1 MDEHNEFFEQLLRG
15 EQPRD
20 DSLFS
25 QRHRIPLDTNASVGQ
40 VRRVL
45 RGIEDEIFLVV
56 EAIGNILR
64 WHDRDEILA
73 ALPEKERALWFAL
86 KAISPP
92 PDLEE

>member
-1 MDEHNEFFEQLLRG
+1 MHEHNEFFAQLLRG
-15 EQPRD
+15 EQPPSV
-20 DSLFS
+20 SLFS
-25 QRHRIPLDTNASVGQ
+25 QQHRIPVDTNASIGQ

-45 RGIEDEIFLVV
+45 RGVEDEIFLAV

-73 ALPEKERALWFAL
+73 ALPEKERAFWLAL